1 LTTAQEGEHIS
12 MLKLY
17 ACHMGGQGTS
27 FHSDLNFHPYKIQVA
42 QQPIDHGRGMLVNHR
57 LQALMAGNLVIADII
72 L

>member
-1 LTTAQEGEHIS
+1 

-27 FHSDLNFHPYKIQVA
+27 LHSDLNFHPYKIEVT
-42 QQPIDHGRGMLVNHR
+42 QQLSDRGRDMLVIYR
-57 LQALMAGNLVIADII
+57 FQALMAGNLLMADNI